1 MVHFVQNKKYI
12 YNPPCE
18 AQARGVW
25 KEMAKKKLHNG
36 SENSED
42 QKKDGLVKKF

>member
-18 AQARGVW
+18 DSEGGL
-25 KEMAKKKLHNG
+25 KGNGKKKLHNG

-42 QKKDGLVKKF
+42 QKNNGLVKKF